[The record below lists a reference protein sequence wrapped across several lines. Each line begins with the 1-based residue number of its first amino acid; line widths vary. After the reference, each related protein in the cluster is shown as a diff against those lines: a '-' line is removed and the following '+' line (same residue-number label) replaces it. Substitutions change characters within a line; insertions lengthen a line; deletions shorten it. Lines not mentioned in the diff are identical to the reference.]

1 MIVGRMKDTQEIE
14 RAGLGGGSIGE
25 HDIKKLLK
33 KFAEAADH
41 NSAMD
46 GIWNA
51 RGISPSVCASGRG
64 SL

>member
-51 RGISPSVCASGRG
+51 RGISPSVSASERS